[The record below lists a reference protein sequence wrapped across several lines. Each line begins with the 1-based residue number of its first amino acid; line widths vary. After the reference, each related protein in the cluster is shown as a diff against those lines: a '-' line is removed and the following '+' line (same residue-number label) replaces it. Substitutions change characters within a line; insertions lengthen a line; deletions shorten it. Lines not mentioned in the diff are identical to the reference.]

1 MLKSERHDAI
11 TQLVNKQGAVTV
23 REASQ
28 TLHVS
33 EMTLRRDLD
42 ELAELGKVVRVH
54 GGAKS
59 VSGIRGLVVPR
70 EFTHREKRA
79 IHTTQKA
86 HVAKLAASLIKE
98 NDTVFLGAGTTIE
111 LITER
116 LPKVHIRVI
125 TNSLPV
131 FNLLENRDY
140 NDLYLVGGNYRPHTG
155 AFVGPMAE
163 GAIGLLGID
172 KAFIG
177 ANGVFDHSIS
187 TSNMEEG
194 KIQQLV
200 FDKADQRFLVADSSK
215 FGRRDFYG
223 FYDLSKIDG
232 LITDASIT
240 PEQREVL
247 EQYTTVIS

>member
-1 MLKSERHDAI
+1 MLKSERQDAVI
-11 TQLVNKQGAVTV
+11 RLVNERGTLTV
-23 REASQ
+23 HEASES
-28 TLHVS
+28 LHVS
-33 EMTLRRDLD
+33 EMTLRRDLE
-42 ELAELGKVVRVH
+42 ELAELGKLIRVH

-59 VSGIRGLVVPR
+59 INGMRGLTVPR

-79 IHTTQKA
+79 LHTTEKA
-86 HVAKLAASLIKE
+86 HVAKMAASLIDE
-98 NDTVFLGAGTTIE
+98 GDTVFLGTGTTVE

-131 FNLLENRDY
+131 FNLLESRDY
-140 NDLYLVGGNYRPHTG
+140 NDFYLVGGIYRPHTG

-163 GAIGLLGID
+163 AALGFLGID

-177 ANGVFDHSIS
+177 ANGILDQSIS

-215 FGRRDFYG
+215 FGRRDFFS

-232 LITDASIT
+232 LITDTSVT
-240 PEQREVL
+240 PEQREAF
-247 EQYTTVIS
+247 EQYTKVIS